1 MKRWLSLLGVAGTAS
16 LVTAVAATIA
26 VDVPRRVIW
35 NVSASVPLGLY
46 VTMPMKRLRVGELVA
61 VRPPEK
67 LASFMVSRRY
77 LGAGVPML
85 KHVAALPGQLVCR
98 RRQRV
103 RIDGR
108 PVASARLADSRAR
121 PLPVWRG
128 CHRLAD
134 HEVFLLNT
142 TISDSFDGR
151 YFGALP
157 RSSVTGRAVPLW
169 TSKRKQ

>member
-26 VDVPRRVIW
+26 VDVPRPIVW

-46 VTMPMKRLRVGELVA
+46 ITTRVQRLRVGELVA
-61 VRPPEK
+61 VKAPEK
-67 LASFMVSRRY
+67 LASFMTSRRY
-77 LGAGVPML
+77 LGPGAPML

-98 RRQRV
+98 RRLRV

-108 PVASARLADSRAR
+108 PTVSARSVDSRGR
-121 PLPVWRG
+121 PLPGWRG

-134 HEVFLLNT
+134 DEVFLLNANV
-142 TISDSFDGR
+142 SDSYDGR
-151 YFGALP
+151 YFSALP
-157 RSSVTGRAVPLW
+157 RSTVIGRAVPVW
-169 TSKRKQ
+169 TWRAR